1 MILGFDEVGRGCWA
15 GPMVLGAC
23 ILPDD
28 CQIVGLT
35 DSKKLTAKRR
45 LELEPEI
52 RERAVAFGLGWVES
66 REIDELGLS
75 ESLRLG
81 AKRAL
86 EDLRQRWCE
95 VNPSADWDK
104 NPPFSQIIIDGTVD
118 FLGDAR
124 VTTMTKA
131 DLLVPSVSAAAILA
145 KVARDRFMA
154 ELGAQEKYTSYGFA
168 KHVGYGTK
176 AHHQAILELGVSD
189 QHRLSFRPMSE
200 ISGFVRSE
208 QKPAKITTRA
218 IGNWGEEKAAEW
230 ILGHDFEI
238 LTQNWRTKN
247 FEIDIVARKDE
258 IIYLIE
264 VKTRKNADFGGGEAA
279 INTFKKRKL
288 ELASQTILAKYPKV
302 AVKPVVIFVTGEP
315 DNFEISDLIEIF

>member
-28 CQIVGLT
+28 CQIEGLT
-35 DSKKLTAKRR
+35 DSKKLTAKKR
-45 LELEPEI
+45 LGLESEI
-52 RERAVAFGLGWVES
+52 RDRAVAFGLGWVEAQ
-66 REIDELGLS
+66 EIDKLGLP

-81 AKRAL
+81 ARRAL
-86 EDLRQRWCE
+86 EDLRQRYC
-95 VNPSADWDK
+95 VANLGADWTK
-104 NPPFSQIIIDGTVD
+104 NPPFSQIIIDGTVN

-131 DLLVPSVSAAAILA
+131 DLLVPSVSAGAILA
-145 KVARDRFMA
+145 KVARDRFMI
-154 ELGAQEKYTSYGFA
+154 ELGEQEKYAGYGFA

-200 ISGFVRSE
+200 LVGFKKEEFAPEPTS
-208 QKPAKITTRA
+208 KD
-218 IGNWGEEKAAEW
+218 IGYWGEEKIVQWLLER
-230 ILGHDFEI
+230 DFEI
-238 LTQNWRTKN
+238 LAQNWRHKN
-247 FEIDIVARKDE
+247 FEVDIVARKDE

-264 VKTRKNADFGGGEAA
+264 VKTRKNADFGGGEVA
-279 INTFKKRKL
+279 INAFKKRKL
-288 ELASQTILAKYPKV
+288 ELASQTILAKYSEATVRPV
-302 AVKPVVIFVTGEP
+302 AIFVTGEP
-315 DNFEISDLIEIF
+315 NNFKISDLTEVF